1 MENNNQTKTKTIEP
15 SYIVSSIIIVICIA
29 LFGIE
34 YLVNETLNIGYLVIW
49 FCIDTGIFFTKYY
62 KERKKHELAVA
73 IGYSI
78 FALISVVLYFLMLF
92 HVI

>member
-1 MENNNQTKTKTIEP
+1 MNMEIKRINRELQCEGAI
-15 SYIVSSIIIVICIA
+15 
-29 LFGIE
+29 
-34 YLVNETLNIGYLVIW
+34 
-49 FCIDTGIFFTKYY
+49 TKYY
-62 KERKKHELAVA
+62 KDRKKHELAVA

>member
-1 MENNNQTKTKTIEP
+1 MENDNQAKTKIIDS

-34 YLVNETLNIGYLVIW
+34 YLVNETLYIGYLVIL

-62 KERKKHELAVA
+62 EEGKKHELAVA

>member
-1 MENNNQTKTKTIEP
+1 MENDNQTKTKIIEP

-34 YLVNETLNIGYLVIW
+34 YLVNEALNVGYLVIW
-49 FCIDTGIFFTKYY
+49 FCIDTGIIFTKYY
-62 KERKKHELAVA
+62 KKRKKHELAVA

>member
-34 YLVNETLNIGYLVIW
+34 YLVNETLNVGYLVIW
-49 FCIDTGIFFTKYY
+49 FCIVTGIFFIKYY
-62 KERKKHELAVA
+62 KESIKYELAVA

-78 FALISVVLYFLMLF
+78 FALISVALYFLMLF
-92 HVI
+92 RVI

>member
-1 MENNNQTKTKTIEP
+1 MENDNQTKTKIIKP

-34 YLVNETLNIGYLVIW
+34 YLVNETLNVGYLVIW

-62 KERKKHELAVA
+62 KDRKKHD
-73 IGYSI
+73 I
-78 FALISVVLYFLMLF
+78 
-92 HVI
+92 